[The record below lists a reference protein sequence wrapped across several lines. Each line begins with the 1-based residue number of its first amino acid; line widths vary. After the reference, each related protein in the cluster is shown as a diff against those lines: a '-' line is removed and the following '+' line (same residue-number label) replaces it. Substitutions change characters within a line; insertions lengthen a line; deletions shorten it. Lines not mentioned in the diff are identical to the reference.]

1 MKRDDLTIQGDI
13 AFQGAYGAFSD
24 QMARQIF
31 PERRTHP
38 CETFE
43 EALEAVRTEKAA
55 YGVIPVDNSLAGRVA
70 DVHAL
75 LPKAGLHIVG
85 EGYLPIAMCLMGQ
98 GDIKDIKEVHS
109 HIHAL
114 PQCRDFIK
122 QYGFKTFVH
131 ADTAGAAKM
140 VAEKGDASI
149 AAIAPKIAASIYELN
164 ILAENV
170 QDSDHNYTRFLVL
183 SREAVTPPPSI
194 PCLTTLLFKVKD
206 IPSALYVALGAFA
219 NNTIQLTKLESYR
232 DLYFNTAAFLCDVEA
247 HPADPAFQRALAQL
261 GLYSDSVTI
270 LGTYPKAS
278 LPIKE

>member
-1 MKRDDLTIQGDI
+1 MKRDDLTITGDI
-13 AFQGAYGAFSD
+13 AFQGAMGAFSD
-24 QMARQIF
+24 QMARQLF
-31 PERRTHP
+31 PERLTLP
-38 CETFE
+38 CLTFE
-43 EALEAVRTEKAA
+43 DAMDAVRTGQAA
-55 YGVIPVDNSLAGRVA
+55 YGVIPVENSLAGRVA
-70 DVHAL
+70 DVHHL

-85 EGYLPIAMCLMGQ
+85 EGYLPITMCLMGK

-122 QYGFKTFVH
+122 QYGFNTFVH
-131 ADTAGAAKM
+131 ADTAGAAQM
-140 VAEKGDASI
+140 VAERGDPVL
-149 AAIAPKIAASIYELN
+149 AAIAPKIAASIYGLT

-194 PCLTTLLFKVKD
+194 PCLTTLMFKVKD

-232 DLYFNTAAFLCDVEA
+232 DLFFNTAVFLCDVEA
-247 HPADPAFQRALAQL
+247 HSEDQVFQRALTQL

-270 LGTYPKAS
+270 LGTYPKAN